1 MEHIDNKE
9 VSGGTFVGTCLVQGG
24 TEKPFEDLS
33 PAEKLDWLGNL
44 ALDRKRDLLGTPLP
58 ADDDDSVEAH
68 RLRTVILTA
77 ADSTI
82 NQIIKVNEVR
92 LRARQVDMLP
102 EILARIDA
110 ALSASPPLPYKD
122 DKS

>member
-1 MEHIDNKE
+1 MDHIEKKE
-9 VSGGTFVGTCLVQGG
+9 ECGGSLVGSDLDQARII
-24 TEKPFEDLS
+24 PFEDLS

-92 LRARQVDMLP
+92 LRAREVDMLP
-102 EILARIDA
+102 EILARIDK
-110 ALSASPPLPYKD
+110 ALAG
-122 DKS
+122 